1 MPAERIP
8 LNAPRF
14 TLDRLAERARAAAPS
29 AGATRVL
36 SIDGRSG
43 AGKSMLAQRLSAEMR
58 VPCVSLEQLY
68 GGWDGLQA
76 GIERLVADVLEPLA
90 AGREAA
96 VPLYDWVA
104 ARWLAPQVLQPPP
117 LLIVEGVGAGALA
130 AAPHVGLLAWL
141 ELPEEARRERAME
154 RDGSIYGG
162 HWEMWRAQEDEYLRV
177 NSTAERADV
186 VIAGE

>member
-1 MPAERIP
+1 LRAPEVAPA
-8 LNAPRF
+8 
-14 TLDRLAERARAAAPS
+14 RLAELARATTPS

-36 SIDGRSG
+36 AIDGRSG
-43 AGKSMLAQRLSAEMR
+43 AGKSTLAQRLATEMQ

-76 GIERLVADVLEPLA
+76 GVDRLVEDVLAPLA

-141 ELPEEARRERAME
+141 ELSEAARRERAMD
-154 RDGSIYGG
+154 RDGSLYGG
-162 HWEMWRAQEDEYLRV
+162 HWDMWRAQEDVYLEV
-177 NSTAERADV
+177 NRTAERADV
-186 VIAGE
+186 VIAGES